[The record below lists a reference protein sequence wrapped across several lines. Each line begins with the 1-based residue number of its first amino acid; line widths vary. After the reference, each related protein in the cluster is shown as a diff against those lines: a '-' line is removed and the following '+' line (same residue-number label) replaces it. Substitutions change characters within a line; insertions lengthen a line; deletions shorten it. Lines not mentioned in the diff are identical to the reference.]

1 MADVTVKQ
9 LAQMVGTP
17 VERLLTQIKEAGIN
31 ITNPEQT
38 VTNEQKHTLLT
49 YLKSNKTKATDAE
62 ISAATR
68 TITLKRTSTSQLKLG
83 GAARG
88 KTVNVEVRKKH
99 TFIKQPETKFEETAV
114 APVVIEKVVAPVP
127 VATPIATQ
135 TSAAVTKPITSKND
149 PFAKLDAAAAAAA
162 AQKQQAELNK
172 HKQQQLLSKTES
184 EAPRIP
190 TLETLRRVTP
200 QDTET
205 EDDNKKGKLKTKE
218 QHRKGTIKPE
228 RRGPKNLLAVL
239 DDEGEW
245 VRSSKSKSH
254 HKTKSLT
261 DHGFAMP
268 TAPLVREVVIPETIT
283 VAELAQKMSVKG
295 AEVVKKMFHMGA
307 LVTINQVIDQDTAIL
322 LVEEMGHKAKA
333 VKENAAEEA
342 LIKESQTQGEL
353 QTRPPVVTIMGHVD
367 HGKTSLLDYIRRTK
381 VAAGEA
387 GGITQH
393 IGAYHVDTD
402 KGSITFLDTPGH
414 AAFTAMRA
422 RGAQCTDIV
431 ILIVAADDGVKPQTV
446 EALQHAQAAKVP
458 IIVAVN
464 KIDKPGAEPDKVKQE
479 LTQYNIV
486 PEEWGGESMFVNISA
501 KTGAGIDELLDAI
514 LLQAEV
520 LELKASATGPAQ
532 GVIVESRLDKGRGPV
547 STVLVQQGCLRR
559 GDILLA
565 GMQYGSIRALL
576 NEQGKPVE
584 SAGPSMPV
592 EVLGLSDT
600 PKAGDSAI
608 VVPNERKAREVAL
621 FRQGKFRDIKLA
633 RQKNSRLED
642 MFKNAGEA
650 QTLVLNIVLKADVQG
665 SVEALDNALIGLSTD
680 KIRVNIAASGV
691 GGITESDV
699 NLAIASQAIIIGFN
713 VRADATARRLVE
725 SENVDLHYYSIIY
738 EAIDEVKKAL
748 LGKLA
753 PEYKE
758 EIVGMAQVR
767 EVFHSS
773 KFGDIAGCMVL
784 EGVIKRNNP
793 IRVLR
798 NNVVVYE
805 GQLESLKRFK
815 DDASEVRQGMECGI
829 GVKDYNG
836 IMVNDQIE
844 VFHKVLVA
852 PQL

>member
-17 VERLLTQIKEAGIN
+17 VERLLMQIKEAGIN
-31 ITNPEQT
+31 ITSAEQT

-49 YLKSNKTKATDAE
+49 YLKTNKTKSTPADT
-62 ISAATR
+62 SAAPK
-68 TITLKRTSTSQLKLG
+68 TITLKRTTTSQLKLG
-83 GAARG
+83 GASKG
-88 KTVNVEVRKKH
+88 KTVSVEVRKKH
-99 TFIKQPETKFEETAV
+99 TILKQPEPVVQAVVAAPVAPEKVITPPVNQPVAPLPQVV
-114 APVVIEKVVAPVP
+114 APVVTVES
-127 VATPIATQ
+127 T
-135 TSAAVTKPITSKND
+135 KND
-149 PFAKLDAAAAAAA
+149 PFAKLDAAAAAVA

-172 HKQQQLLSKTES
+172 KQAILSKAES
-184 EAPRIP
+184 EAPKAP
-190 TLETLRRVTP
+190 TLETLRRATP
-200 QDTET
+200 QDVDSE
-205 EDDNKKGKLKTKE
+205 ENAGKKSKLKAKE
-218 QHRKGTIKPE
+218 QRKATIKPE
-228 RRGPKNLLAVL
+228 RRTPKNLLAVL
-239 DDEGEW
+239 DEEGEW
-245 VRSSKSKSH
+245 VRSSKPKSH

-268 TAPLVREVVIPETIT
+268 TTPLIREVIIPETIT

-295 AEVVKKMFHMGA
+295 AEVVKKMLQMGA
-307 LVTINQVIDQDTAIL
+307 MVTINQVIDQETAIL

-431 ILIVAADDGVKPQTV
+431 VLIVAADDGVKPQTV

-501 KTGAGIDELLDAI
+501 KTGAGIDQLLDAI

-520 LELKASATGPAQ
+520 LELKASSTGPAQ

-565 GMQYGSIRALL
+565 GMQYGSIRAIL
-576 NEQGKPVE
+576 NEQGKPVD

-642 MFKNAGEA
+642 MFKNVNEV
-650 QTLVLNIVLKADVQG
+650 QTIVLNLVVKADVQG
-665 SVEALDNALIGLSTD
+665 SVEALDNALIALSTD
-680 KIRVNIAASGV
+680 KVRVNIAGSGV

-713 VRADATARRLVE
+713 VRADAAARRLVE

-738 EAIDEVKKAL
+738 NVIDEVKKAL

-753 PEYKE
+753 PEFKE

-773 KFGDIAGCMVL
+773 KLGDIAGCMVL

-829 GVKDYNG
+829 GVKDYNDIKVG
-836 IMVNDQIE
+836 DQIE
-844 VFHKVLVA
+844 VFQQVQIA

>member
-9 LAQMVGTP
+9 LAQLVGTP
-17 VERLLTQIKEAGIN
+17 VERLLAQIKEAGIN
-31 ITNPEQT
+31 ITNSEQT
-38 VTNEQKHTLLT
+38 VTNDQKHTLLT
-49 YLKSNKTKATDAE
+49 YLKNNKPKAGSTDS
-62 ISAATR
+62 SAPK

-83 GAARG
+83 SGAAKG

-99 TFIKQPETKFEETAV
+99 TFVKRPETTVEEVVAV
-114 APVVIEKVVAPVP
+114 PVVEKAVIP
-127 VATPIATQ
+127 VATTTPT
-135 TSAAVTKPITSKND
+135 AVTHAPEKPD

-172 HKQQQLLSKTES
+172 KQQVLSKAES
-184 EAPRIP
+184 ETARPI
-190 TLETLRRVTP
+190 LETVKRAP
-200 QDTET
+200 SHDGET
-205 EDDNKKGKLKTKE
+205 DESASKKGKLKAKE
-218 QHRKGTIKPE
+218 QRNKSAIKPE
-228 RRGPKNLLAVL
+228 RRAPKNLLAVL
-239 DDEGEW
+239 DEEGEW
-245 VRSSKSKSH
+245 VRSSKPKSH
-254 HKTKSLT
+254 HKSKTLT
-261 DHGFAMP
+261 EHAFAMP
-268 TAPLVREVVIPETIT
+268 TVPVVREVVIPETIT

-295 AEVVKKMFHMGA
+295 AEVVKKMLQMGA

-322 LVEEMGHKAKA
+322 VVEELGHKAKA
-333 VKENAAEEA
+333 VKENDAEEA
-342 LIKESQTQGEL
+342 IMKESQTQGEL
-353 QTRPPVVTIMGHVD
+353 EARPPVVTIMGHVD

-431 ILIVAADDGVKPQTV
+431 VLIVAADDGVKPQTV

-486 PEEWGGESMFVNISA
+486 PEEWGGDSMFVNISA
-501 KTGAGIDELLDAI
+501 KTGQGVDQLLDAI

-520 LELKASATGPAQ
+520 LELKASPTGPAQ

-547 STVLVQQGCLRR
+547 ATVLVQQGCLRR

-576 NEQGKPVE
+576 NEQGKQVD
-584 SAGPSMPV
+584 SAGPSIPV
-592 EVLGLSDT
+592 EVLGLSDV

-608 VVPNERKAREVAL
+608 VVPTDRKAREVAL

-642 MFKNAGEA
+642 MFKNVNEVQA
-650 QTLVLNIVLKADVQG
+650 LVLNIVLKADVQG
-665 SVEALDNALIGLSTD
+665 SVEALSNALVDLSTD
-680 KIRVNIAASGV
+680 KVRVNIAASGV
-691 GGITESDV
+691 GAITESDI
-699 NLAIASQAIIIGFN
+699 NLAIASGAIVIGFN

-725 SENVDLHYYSIIY
+725 NENVDLHYYSVIY
-738 EAIDEVKKAL
+738 NAIDEVKKAL

-753 PEYKE
+753 PEFKE

-773 KFGDIAGCMVL
+773 KFGDIAGCMVV

-829 GVKDYNG
+829 GVKDYNDIKVG
-836 IMVNDQIE
+836 DQIE
-844 VFHKVLVA
+844 VFQKVQVA

>member
-17 VERLLTQIKEAGIN
+17 IERLLTQIKEAGIN
-31 ITNPEQT
+31 IIDPDQT

-49 YLKSNKTKATDAE
+49 YLKSNKTKATDTE
-62 ISAATR
+62 SSAIPK
-68 TITLKRTSTSQLKLG
+68 TIILKRTNTSQLKLG

-88 KTVNVEVRKKH
+88 KTVNVEVRKKN
-99 TFIKQPETKFEETAV
+99 TFVQQPEATVEKNIV
-114 APVVIEKVVAPVP
+114 ASVVIEKVVAPAP
-127 VATPIATQ
+127 VSAHASPSATTPIT
-135 TSAAVTKPITSKND
+135 PKND
-149 PFAKLDAAAAAAA
+149 PFAKLDAAAATVA
-162 AQKQQAELNK
+162 AQKQQAELS
-172 HKQQQLLSKTES
+172 KQVLNKTEN
-184 EAPRIP
+184 EAPRAP
-190 TLETLRRVTP
+190 TLETLRRATP
-200 QDTET
+200 QDTES
-205 EDDNKKGKLKTKE
+205 EDGNKKGKLKAKE
-218 QHRKGTIKPE
+218 QRKGTIKPE
-228 RRGPKNLLAVL
+228 RRAPKNLLAVL

-245 VRSSKSKSH
+245 VRSSKPKSH

-268 TAPLVREVVIPETIT
+268 TAPLIREVIIPETIT

-431 ILIVAADDGVKPQTV
+431 VLIVAADDGVKPQTV

-486 PEEWGGESMFVNISA
+486 PEEWGGEAMFVNISA
-501 KTGAGIDELLDAI
+501 KTGEGIDQLLDAI

-520 LELKASATGPAQ
+520 LELKASPTGPAQ

-642 MFKNAGEA
+642 MFKNAGEV

-665 SVEALDNALIGLSTD
+665 SVEALDNALVDLSTD

-699 NLAIASQAIIIGFN
+699 NLAIASGAIIIGFN
-713 VRADATARRLVE
+713 VRADATARRLVG

-738 EAIDEVKKAL
+738 NVIDEVKKAL

-836 IMVNDQIE
+836 VMVNDQIE